1 MARIIQ
7 AELTLVDLKPMV
19 QRTDAIQAFVSQ
31 ETPIL
36 TLTDDEGAVGTGYTY
51 TIGCGGSSIVAL
63 LRDHLLPRVIGM
75 DTESLEA
82 NWRSLL
88 FGMHA
93 LAVGPVSSLALAAI
107 DIAFWDLRCVRS
119 GIPLHRA
126 IGGAH
131 DRMQVYTTEGGW
143 LHLSTDQLVEDAVRM
158 RERGFRGAKLKI
170 GKPHL
175 REDYERLSAVR
186 AAAGN
191 DFELM
196 VDANQGMRLDEA
208 ERRSRALSDLDLAW
222 IEEPLPAD
230 DVGAHARLLA
240 ASPVPIAIG
249 ESLYSV
255 SQFKDYLQ
263 ADACSVVQVDVAR
276 IGGITPWLKV
286 AHLAEA
292 FNVPVAPHFLMELHV
307 ALACGVPNGRWV
319 EYIPQLESI
328 TTTQLE
334 VRDGY
339 AYPSLSPGIGIA
351 WDWSAIRA
359 KQADLADEVGSD
371 GAWLLS

>member
-1 MARIIQ
+1 
-7 AELTLVDLKPMV
+7 MV
-19 QRTDAIQAFVSQ
+19 QRTDAIQSFVSQ

-36 TLTDDEGAVGTGYTY
+36 TLTDDDGAVGTGYTY
-51 TIGCGGSSIVAL
+51 TIGSGGSSIVAL

-75 DTESLEA
+75 DTDTLEA

-107 DIAFWDLRCVRS
+107 DIAFWDMRCVRH
-119 GIPLHRA
+119 GVPLHRA
-126 IGGAH
+126 VGGAH
-131 DRMQVYTTEGGW
+131 ERMPVYTTEGGW
-143 LHLSTDQLVEDAVRM
+143 LHLSTDQLVHDAVQM
-158 RERGFRGAKLKI
+158 RERGFRGAKIKI
-170 GKPHL
+170 GKPQ
-175 REDYERLSAVR
+175 RGDDRERLGAVR
-186 AAAGN
+186 AAVG
-191 DFELM
+191 DSFELM
-196 VDANQGMRLDEA
+196 ADANQGLRLDDA
-208 ERRSRALSDLDLAW
+208 ERRSRALADLDLAW

-240 ASPVPIAIG
+240 ASPVPIAVG

-255 SQFKDYLQ
+255 SQFKDYLLTN
-263 ADACSVVQVDVAR
+263 ACSVVQVDVAR

-292 FNVPVAPHFLMELHV
+292 FNVPVAPHFLMELHI
-307 ALACGVPNGRWV
+307 ALACGVPNGQWV

-328 TTTQLE
+328 TTAQLE
-334 VRDGY
+334 VRDGH
-339 AYPSLSPGIGIA
+339 AFPSDSPGIGIS

-359 KQADLADEVGSD
+359 KQAHPAVVIS
-371 GAWLLS
+371 